1 MLLEAIRMG
10 VSPLLMAARL
20 VQNRLSPPRL
30 ILLYHRVTNLESDP
44 QLLAVSPAN
53 FFDQMR
59 YLKENFPLV
68 RLEQGAVDKLAVAI
82 TFDDGYADNALE
94 ALPILEELQVPA
106 TFFVATDLIGTDREF
121 WWDEVERLLLV
132 EREYPPF
139 LELTAGARYGRWETA
154 TPAQR
159 ARCYREL
166 LPLLRRDL
174 PEQREEHLA
183 TLRLWAGA
191 GAAGRATH
199 RALSVEQLRR
209 LAASPEATVG
219 AHTLSHCSLS
229 ALPVSRQREEIAGS
243 RARLE
248 QWSGKPVQVF
258 SYPFGTRQDY
268 TVETVS
274 LCREIGFARSCSAF
288 PGQWRAGTDPQQLP
302 RQVVRDWD
310 LHTFKRQLSRFWL
323 S

>member
-1 MLLEAIRMG
+1 MLLEAIRMA

-20 VQNRLSPPRL
+20 VQNRMSPPTL
-30 ILLYHRVTNLESDP
+30 ILLYHRVTNLETDP

-59 YLKENFPLV
+59 YLKETFPLV
-68 RLEQGAVDKLAVAI
+68 RLEQEPVDKPAVAI

-121 WWDEVERLLLV
+121 WWDEVERLLLL
-132 EREYPPF
+132 EREYPAS
-139 LELTAGARYGRWETA
+139 LELTAGGKGGRWETA
-154 TPAQR
+154 TAAQR
-159 ARCYREL
+159 VRCYREL
-166 LPLLRRDL
+166 LSLLRRDL

-183 TLRLWAGA
+183 RLRLWAGT
-191 GAAGRATH
+191 GAVGRETH
-199 RALSVEQLRR
+199 RALSMEQLRK
-209 LAASPEATVG
+209 LAASPEVTLG
-219 AHTLSHCSLS
+219 AHTLSHSSLS
-229 ALPVSRQREEIAGS
+229 VLPVLRQREEIAGS

-248 QWSGKPVQVF
+248 QWSGKPIEVF
-258 SYPFGTRQDY
+258 SYPFGTRDDY
-268 TVETVS
+268 TTDTLS
-274 LCREIGFARSCSAF
+274 LCREMGFARTCTAF
-288 PGQWRAGTDPQQLP
+288 PGQWRSGTDPQQLP

-310 LHTFKRQLSRFWL
+310 LHTFKKRLSRFWL